1 MRRAFALLGA
11 LVFASALA
19 ACSSSKSSGSD
30 ATTVAPITTPAPS
43 LADPEPYP
51 APKNPMALAAK
62 AGLVPEDAEQ
72 LQYHVH
78 AHLDV
83 FVNGQRVIVP
93 AGLGINIHD
102 PAVHSFPNVAG
113 ATAYGGINPPCAQP
127 CISPL
132 HTHDVSGVL
141 HTESATHKDN
151 TLGQLFVEWNV
162 KLDASCVDKYCA
174 PTTMIA
180 TYVNGRPY
188 TGDPSKIALSNLKEI
203 AIVIGTPP
211 ARIPSVGDFS
221 SI

>member
-1 MRRAFALLGA
+1 MRVRRAAGVVVA
-11 LVFASALA
+11 VAASLVGA
-19 ACSSSKSSGSD
+19 ACSSSAKS
-30 ATTVAPITTPAPS
+30 TTPPAATSTTAPS
-43 LADPEPYP
+43 PAIVWPAPADP
-51 APKNPMALAAK
+51 MARARL
-62 AGLVPEDAEQ
+62 AGLVPEPAEQ

-83 FVNGQRVIVP
+83 FVNGRRVTVP
-93 AGLGINIHD
+93 AGLGINTHD
-102 PAVHSFPNVAG
+102 PGVHTFPNIAG
-113 ATAYGGINPPCAQP
+113 ATGYGGIVPPCKQA

-174 PTTMIA
+174 PTTKIA
-180 TYVNGRPY
+180 TYVNGKPY

-203 AIVIGTPP
+203 AIVIGSPP
-211 ARIPSVGDFS
+211 ARIPAVGDFS